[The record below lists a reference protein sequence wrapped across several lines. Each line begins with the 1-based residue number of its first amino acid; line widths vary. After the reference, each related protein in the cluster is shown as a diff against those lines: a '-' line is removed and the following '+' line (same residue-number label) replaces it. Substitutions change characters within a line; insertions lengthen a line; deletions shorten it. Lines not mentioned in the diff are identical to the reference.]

1 MRQGKSAS
9 PRGLQKAAV
18 FLIAIGPEL
27 AARVFRHMEQDE
39 VELLSLEI
47 ARQRQVLPAHRDAV
61 LHEFYQLAVAQE
73 YISTGGL
80 EYARALLER
89 ALGPAKAGEI
99 VERLVAS
106 LQVRPFDFARKTD
119 PSQLLSFLQG
129 EHPQTIA
136 LVLAYL
142 RPEQAATI
150 LSALP
155 PERQV
160 DVVRRIAIMDRTSP
174 DVLQEIERVL
184 ERQVVSLTGANLA
197 VAGGVDALVEVLNRV
212 DRTTERTIVESL
224 LVLSPDLAEE
234 VKKRLF
240 LFEDIVHLDDRSLQ
254 RVLREVDMNRDLP
267 LALKTASD
275 EVKQKIFRNISK
287 RAGENLRE
295 NIELLGPVRL
305 RDVEE
310 AQAKIVNIIRR
321 LEEQEEI
328 VISRGGKDEVLV

>member
-1 MRQGKSAS
+1 M
-9 PRGLQKAAV
+9 

>member
-1 MRQGKSAS
+1 MLDGVE
-9 PRGLQKAAV
+9 KAAL
-18 FLIAIGPEL
+18 FLIAIGPQL
-27 AARVFRHMEQDE
+27 AARVFQHLRQDE
-39 VELLSLEI
+39 VELLSLVI
-47 ARQRQVLPAHRDAV
+47 ARRQQVSRAVQDAV
-61 LHEFYQLAVAQE
+61 MHEFYQLAAAQ
-73 YISTGGL
+73 THVVRGGI
-80 EYARALLER
+80 EYARSLLER
-89 ALGPAKAGEI
+89 VLPAAKAKE
-99 VERLVAS
+99 VVDRLTAS
-106 LQVRPFDFARKTD
+106 LQTRPFNVARKAD
-119 PSQLLSFLQG
+119 PGQLLSFIQG
-129 EHPQTIA
+129 EHSQTIA
-136 LVLAYL
+136 LVLAHL
-142 RPEQAATI
+142 QPDQAAVV

-160 DVVRRIAIMDRTSP
+160 EVVQRIAHMDWTSP
-174 DVLQEIERVL
+174 DILREVEQVL
-184 ERQVVSLTGANLA
+184 ERKLASLVSEDLA
-197 VAGGVDALVEVLNRV
+197 AAGGVESLVEILNHV
-212 DRTTERTIVESL
+212 DRTTERTIMEW
-224 LVLSPDLAEE
+224 LSVQSPELAEE

-240 LFEDIVHLDDRSLQ
+240 LFEDIVRLDDRSLQ